1 MANKKKP
8 TNKEMVQEINYLGQK
23 LMMME
28 QVLQNYVKAFD
39 LYVAMN
45 KHEKKFKKFIDST
58 IAKAKKEQEN
68 GDEKRQS

>member
-1 MANKKKP
+1 
-8 TNKEMVQEINYLGQK
+8 
-23 LMMME
+23 
-28 QVLQNYVKAFD
+28 VKAFD